1 MQLSTAAQ
9 FKTKE
14 SFTSESFYVVSS
26 VCGSLWVPGT
36 TESKAADKRG
46 PLYLLLKAQSSAD
59 QVMFLVLHP
68 NNSEGG
74 ERNHFSLK
82 LFVQQSQRISAL
94 TLLHNTLS

>member
-36 TESKAADKRG
+36 TESKAADG
-46 PLYLLLKAQSSAD
+46 DL
-59 QVMFLVLHP
+59 
-68 NNSEGG
+68 
-74 ERNHFSLK
+74 
-82 LFVQQSQRISAL
+82 
-94 TLLHNTLS
+94 